1 MSGPSPA
8 PKIGHRQGATE
19 RPTRVRDATKQWM
32 LLILLVVTLA
42 FVVALALW
50 QMAKARREAPARP
63 DPSRAAPV
71 GRTPLPSP
79 KA

>member
-1 MSGPSPA
+1 
-8 PKIGHRQGATE
+8 
-19 RPTRVRDATKQWM
+19 VRDATKQW
-32 LLILLVVTLA
+32 LLIVFLA
-42 FVVALALW
+42 ASLAAMVALALW